1 MAMSD
6 GRYDPQ
12 RLIDAVKNNS
22 RATLLLDLEAIAREA
37 GAMINAVMLGAIAG
51 ARALPIAAEAF
62 EAAIRADGKAVDA
75 NLRGF
80 SAGFAAA
87 SAGSRLPAAAPP
99 RPHAPSPALAD
110 LECEIATM
118 PAAAQ
123 AVMIEGVRRLAAYQ
137 DVAYARLYLDRLN
150 PLRDADAKAGAAGR
164 LLDAVARQLALRMS
178 YEDVIRV
185 AQAIDPARLT
195 RIVREMDVR
204 PGQTFAITE
213 YLNPGLDEFC
223 SILPGFLARGLLA
236 VAARFPALAR
246 ARWGMAIN
254 SRSISGYLRFALLAK
269 LRPLRRATFR
279 FQQEQEVVRQAIDA
293 VTSARTAGI
302 ARSGRRS
309 LGQVPR
315 RAGAS
320 AGSRHRRRIDRA
332 APEPSR
338 ATIIDFGGHLLRV
351 RRHGSSTR
359 AKIRAA
365 QNRKPQNRAPQ
376 DGKSWVEPPLVGARD
391 ARKRCARSRTG
402 RLHPQRSEKDRG
414 VIETLGDAK
423 PPPQGR
429 SLSLGAVH
437 ADLLHQSR
445 RQEPA
450 GKPA

>member
-1 MAMSD
+1 
-6 GRYDPQ
+6 
-12 RLIDAVKNNS
+12 
-22 RATLLLDLEAIAREA
+22 
-37 GAMINAVMLGAIAG
+37 
-51 ARALPIAAEAF
+51 
-62 EAAIRADGKAVDA
+62 VDA

-87 SAGSRLPAAAPP
+87 SAGSRPPAAAPP

-164 LLDAVARQLALRMS
+164 LLAAVARQLALRMS

-185 AQAIDPARLT
+185 AQAKIDPARLT

-204 PGQTFAITE
+204 PGQTLAITE
-213 YLNPGLDEFC
+213 YLKPGLDEFC

-269 LRPLRRATFR
+269 LRPWRATFR

-293 VTSARTAGI
+293 VTSARTA
-302 ARSGRRS
+302 AS
-309 LGQVPR
+309 LDPEGE
-315 RAGAS
+315 ALAKCL
-320 AGSRHRRRIDRA
+320 A
-332 APEPSR
+332 A
-338 ATIIDFGGHLLRV
+338 L
-351 RRHGSSTR
+351 
-359 AKIRAA
+359 A
-365 QNRKPQNRAPQ
+365 QAP
-376 DGKSWVEPPLVGARD
+376 
-391 ARKRCARSRTG
+391 
-402 RLHPQRSEKDRG
+402 
-414 VIETLGDAK
+414 
-423 PPPQGR
+423 
-429 SLSLGAVH
+429 VH
-437 ADLLHQSR
+437 AIAA
-445 RQEPA
+445 E
-450 GKPA
+450 